1 MCGQDIAAD
10 GAFTVAFLGELAP
23 ALREGGAH
31 RYRALHWEAGLLG
44 QVLYLEAE
52 ASGLRATGIGCF
64 FDERVH
70 DLLGLDS
77 QRFAMLYGL
86 SVGGPVDDARL
97 VTLEG
102 YAHLA
107 EGAAARGGAS

>member
-1 MCGQDIAAD
+1 MSQQDYRKTGIHP
-10 GAFTVAFLGELAP
+10 GP
-23 ALREGGAH
+23 ARLIRTANVRWREGGAH

-52 ASGLRATGIGCF
+52 AAGLRATGIGCF

-70 DLLGLDS
+70 DLLGLDP

-107 EGAAARGGAS
+107 TPP